1 MRTTRTREEETTS
14 VNTSE
19 LSLRQIRNLIP
30 RKLYK
35 YNSVTGYFL
44 KGLEAHSL
52 WFSSPLDFNDPFD
65 CKVNLYY
72 GRKKKEIAHN
82 LLKILTPERSAGIL
96 EDEDLFRKL
105 LSKPRALEDVLNKI
119 SHYTFGEKLGVCCFS
134 ERKDHILMWS
144 HYAANHSGVCLQFNT
159 ARRGIIHDSIH
170 QQKTSKEL
178 MPLSSTMASRNCSTT
193 GQRWIVKIIYWGSGK
208 YSSAIKV

>member
-1 MRTTRTREEETTS
+1 MRTTRAREEETTS

-35 YNSVTGYFL
+35 YNSVTDYFL

-96 EDEDLFRKL
+96 EDEDLLRKL

-178 MPLSSTMASRNCSTT
+178 MPLSSIMASRNCSTT
-193 GQRWIVKIIYWGSGK
+193 GQRWIVKIIY
-208 YSSAIKV
+208 